1 MVIKLAVPAI
11 VAASV
16 LLPGALATP
25 AFSLEPQTAVNTTDK
40 LPEDASTPVRAASD
54 IEDVRVTEQIRGAL
68 RADSSLSEEAKNV
81 AVAAN
86 PQAIILRGTVSS
98 SDVDRIETLA
108 EQFAGARQVDSQLV
122 VRDY

>member
-1 MVIKLAVPAI
+1 MVIKLAVPAM

-16 LLPGALATP
+16 LLPGALSTP

-40 LPEDASTPVRAASD
+40 LPEDASTPVRAATD

-108 EQFAGARQVDSQLV
+108 EQFAGARQVDSQLT